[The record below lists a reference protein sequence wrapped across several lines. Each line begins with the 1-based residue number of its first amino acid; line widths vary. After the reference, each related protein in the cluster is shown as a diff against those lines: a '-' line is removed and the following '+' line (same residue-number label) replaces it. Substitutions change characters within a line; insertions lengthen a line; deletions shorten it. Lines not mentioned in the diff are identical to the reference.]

1 MQVFNQIQLKCFIV
15 CLNKLLE
22 SSSHVKFVGGDQKY
36 KRNIIY
42 FLTLFR
48 FFFNFKLN
56 LLQYR
61 IGPTLFNHLRGLRA
75 GTMFWLIGY
84 MQLVPIVT
92 VLVILKYI
100 IAV

>member
-1 MQVFNQIQLKCFIV
+1 MFYCLFKQTLGIFKSCQICRWGPKVQEKHNIFFDIFSVFL
-15 CLNKLLE
+15 
-22 SSSHVKFVGGDQKY
+22 
-36 KRNIIY
+36 
-42 FLTLFR
+42 
-48 FFFNFKLN
+48 NFKLN